1 VYLCIGVSLD
11 AINAKAL
18 AQMPNK
24 LRNLAQGSQMSLPPN
39 KIYKKKFVFSGGY
52 LRVER
57 QLRAWLGVSLRYF
70 HNKMLTLQFHS
81 SFFFI
86 FLVWAT
92 KINSSFTNFYF
103 STLLG
108 SKYSINMLCE
118 SFARLC
124 FQYSQTLSAF
134 YFNWQLS
141 FWAGFNCLFADR
153 AISLH

>member
-57 QLRAWLGVSLRYF
+57 QLRA
-70 HNKMLTLQFHS
+70 
-81 SFFFI
+81 
-86 FLVWAT
+86 
-92 KINSSFTNFYF
+92 
-103 STLLG
+103 
-108 SKYSINMLCE
+108 
-118 SFARLC
+118 
-124 FQYSQTLSAF
+124 
-134 YFNWQLS
+134 
-141 FWAGFNCLFADR
+141 
-153 AISLH
+153 